1 MTTYF
6 DSEDNYRTGCRN
18 VSLCQD
24 SPIQDYVHP
33 NDQTHRTLTNKNNG
47 SLNEKEVVHVFI
59 SIWPME
65 LTRADKN
72 RCRVVIVVCNLG
84 ECS

>member
-6 DSEDNYRTGCRN
+6 DSEDEYRTGCRN

-33 NDQTHRTLTNKNNG
+33 DDQTHRTLTHKNNG

-59 SIWPME
+59 SNIWPVE
-65 LTRADKN
+65 LTLAKT
-72 RCRVVIVVCNLG
+72 VAVLLICNLG